1 VKMYHSK
8 YFYCACSGLC
18 VLSCVLG
25 CVLVCGSCFG
35 LCFGLCV
42 GLWVLLCVGSNVLCC
57 VKLNNSL
64 RWLKEINLINH
75 AESFFEKKINGI
87 RLQSIQNMF

>member
-1 VKMYHSK
+1 VEMYHSK
-8 YFYCACSGLC
+8 YFYCACNGLC

-25 CVLVCGSCFG
+25 FVLVCGS
-35 LCFGLCV
+35 CFGLCV

-64 RWLKEINLINH
+64 RWLKEISQAQH
-75 AESFFEKKINGI
+75 VKSFLGKNIHGI
-87 RLQSIQNMF
+87 LLQSFKNQF